1 MGIGRIIRRVAFVV
15 LIALALFTWLQPQQS
30 DDAPEF
36 ESVSMVEARSDYY
49 LEGFQILQSDRDG
62 RTEYALVGALLSYDP
77 LTDIASLHAP
87 HLRVAQPDGLVWAL
101 SAERG
106 TMPRD
111 GRNMTLNDAVE
122 LVRTLP
128 DGSQPSTL
136 STEQIDIDIDAG
148 TIRGDEPV
156 TLTGPGWQIDALGMA
171 ADTGQGALELT
182 GRTHGRYR
190 TQTP

>member
-1 MGIGRIIRRVAFVV
+1 MAFVV
-15 LIALALFTWLQPQQS
+15 LIALALFTWLRPQTP

-49 LEGFQILQSDRDG
+49 LEGFQILQSDPEG

-87 HLRVAQPDGLVWAL
+87 RLHVAQPDGLVWAL

-106 TMPRD
+106 SMPRD
-111 GRNMTLNDAVE
+111 GRNMTLTDAVE

-136 STEQIDIDIDAG
+136 STEEIDIDIDAG

-171 ADTGQGALELT
+171 ADTEQGALELT

-190 TQTP
+190 TQP